1 MRAPPADQTP
11 RGITRQRARGRR
23 PRATSRFPAR
33 LGHVPHP
40 SRPGPTPG
48 RLRMSPTCPRSEVLC
63 DIARCA
69 ADRLLSVGGGG
80 DAGPARP
87 RQPFCGRCG
96 RPGTSGSPAGPG
108 WLPTRAGST
117 PATTRSCAVLRT
129 SSCSTPTTP
138 TNDADTAAGLTVDVT
153 PAATSRC
160 KPDAPRTGRRRR
172 AEHRAAG
179 RHHPHPRD
187 LPERNKLVV
196 LVGSTKDIGQAVRV
210 PAPAGATRPWTTAS
224 RQRSTA
230 EGAQPSDHCTS
241 RRFRPTG
248 QAKLNCRCRRTEFIS
263 GSTNGTAGLS
273 CC

>member
-11 RGITRQRARGRR
+11 RGITRQRARGQR

-224 RQRSTA
+224 RERSTA
-230 EGAQPSDHCTS
+230 EGAQPSDHRTS

-263 GSTNGTAGLS
+263 GSPTER
-273 CC
+273 

>member
-1 MRAPPADQTP
+1 
-11 RGITRQRARGRR
+11 
-23 PRATSRFPAR
+23 
-33 LGHVPHP
+33 
-40 SRPGPTPG
+40 
-48 RLRMSPTCPRSEVLC
+48 MSPTCPRSEVLC

-187 LPERNKLVV
+187 LPEPTSSSSSSDPPRTSARPS
-196 LVGSTKDIGQAVRV
+196 GYRHR
-210 PAPAGATRPWTTAS
+210 PAPPGPGPPPRGSAPPQKARNRRTTALRADS
-224 RQRSTA
+224 VRRDKPNSIA
-230 EGAQPSDHCTS
+230 AVAAQSS
-241 RRFRPTG
+241 
-248 QAKLNCRCRRTEFIS
+248 
-263 GSTNGTAGLS
+263 
-273 CC
+273 

>member
-1 MRAPPADQTP
+1 
-11 RGITRQRARGRR
+11 
-23 PRATSRFPAR
+23 
-33 LGHVPHP
+33 
-40 SRPGPTPG
+40 
-48 RLRMSPTCPRSEVLC
+48 
-63 DIARCA
+63 
-69 ADRLLSVGGGG
+69 
-80 DAGPARP
+80 
-87 RQPFCGRCG
+87 
-96 RPGTSGSPAGPG
+96 
-108 WLPTRAGST
+108 
-117 PATTRSCAVLRT
+117 
-129 SSCSTPTTP
+129 
-138 TNDADTAAGLTVDVT
+138 VDVT

-263 GSTNGTAGLS
+263 GSVCGTASAQGSGVTDDLARGQRS
-273 CC
+273 MSVNGPRKETSHVRPRPRGARDEPIGIRRT